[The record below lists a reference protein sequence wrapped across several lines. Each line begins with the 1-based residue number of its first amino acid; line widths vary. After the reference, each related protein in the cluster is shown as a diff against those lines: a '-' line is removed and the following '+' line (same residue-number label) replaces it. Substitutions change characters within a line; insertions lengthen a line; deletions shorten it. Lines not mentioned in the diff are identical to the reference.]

1 VNAAESGR
9 KVSFRV
15 RASIPNLVFS
25 RPQVAACRRK
35 MSMKFNKSS
44 QLLLVS
50 AASLLAASLV
60 TACAT
65 LTVDFVFVT
74 SSRAAG
80 PNNYGEINV
89 MEVDSESGNMRQIP
103 TSPFPSGGRNPV
115 AEAVSTDQSTLYVV
129 NHDDNTIVQ
138 FAIGNDGKV
147 YPQNTVNTPAVFP
160 MAVAVA
166 GSSLFVVDTY
176 QPLPTCSPANPCSGA
191 VAVLPIAAN
200 DSLGTPVSNSDLAY
214 WPLTLPSSSDVML
227 PTAVNVVTSKSGTY
241 VYVTAF
247 DWTASG
253 SANPAGTTSICNQ
266 TPSIYSGSLGYIF
279 GFSVGSG
286 GALSPLNGGV
296 PFAAGTLPC
305 AIASDP
311 AGSYVYVTDSTND
324 NVRAYSVASGLLT
337 PLSSGPFPTGN
348 QPSAITIDP
357 SGNYAFVANAVDSTI
372 SAYTISNGALTLF
385 GAGTGSGTGT
395 YATDVQPVAIIVDPS
410 TSHFVYTANFLGATV
425 SGYQLETGTSPASL
439 LATQNTPYKVSAQ
452 PTAMVAITHGGTTAK
467 Q

>member
-1 VNAAESGR
+1 MNAAESGR
-9 KVSFRV
+9 KVLFRV
-15 RASIPNLVFS
+15 RPSIPNPVFS
-25 RPQVAACRRK
+25 RPYVAACRRK

-89 MEVDSESGNMRQIP
+89 MEVDSESGHLRQIP

-129 NHDDNTIVQ
+129 NHDDNSIVQ

-160 MAVAVA
+160 MAVAVS
-166 GSSLFVVDTY
+166 GSNLFVVDTY

-191 VAVLPIAAN
+191 VAVLPIGTADA
-200 DSLGTPVSNSDLAY
+200 LGAPVSNNDLAY

-227 PTAVNVVTSKSGTY
+227 PTAINVVTSKSGTSVNTY

-253 SANPAGTTSICNQ
+253 SANPAGTTSICTQ
-266 TPSIYSGSLGYIF
+266 PPSIYSGPLGYIF

-286 GALSPLNGGV
+286 GVLTPLNGGA

-305 AIASDP
+305 AIASAP
-311 AGSYVYVTDSTND
+311 SGNYVYVTDSTNG
-324 NVRAYSVASGLLT
+324 NVRAYSAASGLLT
-337 PLSSGPFPTGN
+337 PLSSGPFPAGN
-348 QPSAITIDP
+348 QPSAITVDP
-357 SGNYAFVANAVDSTI
+357 SGNYAFVANALDSTI
-372 SAYTISNGALTLF
+372 SAYSVSSGALT
-385 GAGTGSGTGT
+385 GIGT
-395 YATDVQPVAIIVDPS
+395 YATDVQPVAIMVDPS
-410 TSHFVYTANFLGATV
+410 TSHFVYAANFLGATV